1 MMRERSSHRWIFGA
15 SGPARRLAPPV
26 ALVLALT
33 VAGAVPAAEAKAKD
47 IFGYVERVEVGR
59 HEIGLKA
66 KLDTGAATSSL
77 DAQDIRRLVRRSTG
91 ERLVE
96 FTVHDPESG
105 ESLRLK
111 KPLVRLVRIKQHDG
125 SHQVR
130 PVVAI
135 DICLGDH
142 YDRVEVSLIDRSE
155 FLYPMLLGRSALEG
169 RVLVDPELTF
179 TQEPRC
185 EKAQASSRGK
195 PAKRGKGTG

>member
-1 MMRERSSHRWIFGA
+1 MQSTCARIRHRTGA
-15 SGPARRLAPPV
+15 AALAAVFWLLLAP
-26 ALVLALT
+26 A
-33 VAGAVPAAEAKAKD
+33 PADAAKTKD
-47 IFGYVERVEVGR
+47 IFGWVEWVEVGR
-59 HEIGLKA
+59 HEITLKA

-91 ERLVE
+91 ERSVE

-105 ESLRLK
+105 ESIRLK

-135 DICLGDH
+135 DICVGDH
-142 YDRVEVSLIDRSE
+142 FDTVEVSLIDRSE

-169 RVLVDPELTF
+169 RVVVDPEVTF
-179 TQEPRC
+179 TRDPEC
-185 EKAQASSRGK
+185 EESDRARRRRPEERSR
-195 PAKRGKGTG
+195 KGSP

>member
-1 MMRERSSHRWIFGA
+1 MTCDRSIHRSTFGGLA
-15 SGPARRLAPPV
+15 ATLLLAVVVLGLAPS
-26 ALVLALT
+26 
-33 VAGAVPAAEAKAKD
+33 PASAAKVKD
-47 IFGYVERVEVGR
+47 VFGYVEWVEVGR
-59 HEIGLKA
+59 HEISLKA

-91 ERLVE
+91 ERSVE

-130 PVVAI
+130 PVVAL

-142 YDRVEVSLIDRSE
+142 FDRVEVSLIDRSE
-155 FLYPMLLGRSALEG
+155 FLYPVLLGRSALEG
-169 RVLVDPELTF
+169 RVVVDPELTF

-185 EKAQASSRGK
+185 DEEQAAVRK
-195 PAKRGKGTG
+195 PAKRTKGAG